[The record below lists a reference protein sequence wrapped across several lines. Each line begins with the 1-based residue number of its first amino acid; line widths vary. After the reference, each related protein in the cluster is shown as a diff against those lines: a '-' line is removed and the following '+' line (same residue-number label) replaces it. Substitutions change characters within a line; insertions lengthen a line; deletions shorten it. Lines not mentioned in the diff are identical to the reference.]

1 MGSTKINRYK
11 KRQTK
16 KEKVWKYIR
25 RNKLFRIGD
34 VMVVLGLT
42 QSYIKPVLWHL
53 EMAGYIRLEEMKSKD
68 YKDREYTMI
77 KDTGVICP
85 SMTNGNIYDHNTHES
100 IDVDDALW
108 IAEKQKLLSA
118 MTENQMIKKE
128 IVESVGMNI
137 HAAIVVRCFKDFKV
151 FGVTADGPRQRQTRT
166 LYINKEKRDDF
177 IAALSQGVCPA
188 RSA

>member
-11 KRQTK
+11 KKQTQ

-25 RNKLFRIGD
+25 RNKLFRVGD
-34 VMVVLGLT
+34 VMTVLSLT

-53 EMAGYIRLEEMKSKD
+53 EMAGYIRLEEMKSKE
-68 YKDREYTMI
+68 YRDREYTMI

-85 SMTNGNIYDHNTHES
+85 SMTNGNIYDHNTKKT

-108 IAEKQKLLSA
+108 IEEKQKLLSV
-118 MTENQMIKKE
+118 MTQEKMIKKE

-137 HAAIVVRCFKDFKV
+137 YAAIVVRCFKDFKAY
-151 FGVTADGPRQRQTRT
+151 GLITDGPRQRQTRT
-166 LYINKEKRDDF
+166 LCIDKEKRNEF
-177 IAALSQGVCPA
+177 IAALKQGICPT